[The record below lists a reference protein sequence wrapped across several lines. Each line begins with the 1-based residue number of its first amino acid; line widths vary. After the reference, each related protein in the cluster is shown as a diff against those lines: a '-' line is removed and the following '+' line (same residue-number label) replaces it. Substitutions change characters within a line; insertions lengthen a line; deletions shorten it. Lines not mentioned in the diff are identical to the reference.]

1 MLYHA
6 TDKIKHGLFRISKE
20 SKKDCIL
27 KCWTETCDE
36 LRKNTKEL
44 SEKGFLC
51 KNCKFRMKD
60 SGSVDKM
67 LDLNDDSL
75 FCDSVFTIRD
85 IQNDVV

>member
-1 MLYHA
+1 MNLE
-6 TDKIKHGLFRISKE
+6 KIQ
-20 SKKDCIL
+20 
-27 KCWTETCDE
+27 
-36 LRKNTKEL
+36 KNYR
-44 SEKGFLC
+44 